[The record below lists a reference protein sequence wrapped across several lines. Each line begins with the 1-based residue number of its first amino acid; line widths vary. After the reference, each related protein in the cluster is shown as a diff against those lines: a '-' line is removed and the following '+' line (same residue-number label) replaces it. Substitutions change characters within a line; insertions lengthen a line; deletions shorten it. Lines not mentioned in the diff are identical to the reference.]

1 MSSVIAQPPGLRERH
16 HHNIVCEPCQ
26 HTIRF
31 GMCTRSSFSVSVGTR
46 KRDQEVTMDRP
57 DAESAEGATGTV
69 SSVGIARLA
78 GVGRAAVSNWR
89 RRYADF
95 PEPVGGTPTSPSFDL
110 AAVEQWLTA
119 QGKLPEVSGPD
130 RAWREIAAA
139 SDGPDLGGALWLAG
153 LMLFHRSV
161 GSDATSSVPA
171 PSSLAASVGRVN
183 RAAEELFRSELPDS
197 WLPRHLTV
205 LSAAAG
211 VAGDPV
217 ETFERFYAL
226 YLRARGAAS
235 DYVTPVRV
243 ARLILSLTDIA
254 TGASSPCRSV
264 ADVMDLACGTGSL
277 LVEAVRGGGGVRVF
291 GQDLDPT
298 AACIAQVRLMLTSKE
313 QSAVIRVGDSL
324 RADAFPGER
333 VDLVVSNPPF
343 GLHDWADDQLAFDPR
358 WEYGGLPPRT
368 EPELAWVQDA
378 LAHLRPGGQA
388 VLLMPPVAAWRSAG
402 RRIRGELLRRGVV
415 RAVVALPSGLLPAT
429 SVGLHLWVL
438 RRPADGQVADR
449 VLMVDASRIEQATAE
464 AVIELA
470 VPAWRSYEREPAS
483 VDEQA
488 GLVKLVPVIDM
499 LDEEVDLTPA
509 RHLAVSD
516 DERRDPTELLASGE
530 QVLKQLR
537 EVAASLPTLLPVEQP
552 AMSEVRAL
560 SLDELVRISAVG
572 IFRGHSRL
580 SVDAEDVSEPGVT
593 GGDVVRGGGPSGRAP
608 GTAVRIEA
616 GDVLV
621 PAVGSSVV
629 ARVATAEQIGVRLG
643 QNVSLIRADPARV
656 DPWFL
661 AGMVTAPTNRR
672 EATRQASGTRDIVR
686 VNLKRLQV
694 PLLPMDEQRR
704 YGEAF
709 RRLVEFDAMLD
720 KAADETHRLVK
731 ELSAALTRGSLV
743 PESSA

>member
-1 MSSVIAQPPGLRERH
+1 M
-16 HHNIVCEPCQ
+16 
-26 HTIRF
+26 
-31 GMCTRSSFSVSVGTR
+31 
-46 KRDQEVTMDRP
+46 KRDQEVAMDRA
-57 DAESAEGATGTV
+57 DAEIADGATGTV

-95 PEPVGGTPTSPSFDL
+95 PEPVGGTPTSPSFEF

-119 QGKLPEVSGPD
+119 QGKLPEVSAPD

-139 SDGPDLGGALWLAG
+139 SGGPDLGGALWLAG

-161 GSDATSSVPA
+161 VGDTSSAVPP
-171 PSSLAASVGRVN
+171 PSSLAASAGRAS
-183 RAAEELFRSELPDS
+183 RSAEELFCAELPDV
-197 WLPRHLTV
+197 WLPRHLVV

-211 VAGDPV
+211 VAGDPA
-217 ETFERFYAL
+217 EIFERFYDL
-226 YLRARGAAS
+226 YLRARGATS

-243 ARLILSLTDIA
+243 ARLMLSLTDA
-254 TGASSPCRSV
+254 DDSTASSNRPV

-277 LVEAVRGGGGVRVF
+277 LMEAVRAGRDVRIL

-298 AACIAQVRLMLTSKE
+298 AACIAQIRLMFTS
-313 QSAVIRVGDSL
+313 QGSSAVIRIGDSL
-324 RADAFPGER
+324 RADAFPGDR
-333 VDLVVSNPPF
+333 VDLVISNPPF

-438 RRPADGQVADR
+438 RRPAEGQVADR
-449 VLMVDASRIEQATAE
+449 VLMVDASRLEQATAE

-470 VPAWRSYEREPAS
+470 VPAWRAYESDPAS
-483 VDEQA
+483 VDDQT
-488 GLVKLVPVIDM
+488 GFVKLVPVIDL

-509 RHLAVSD
+509 RHLAVAD
-516 DERRDPTELLASGE
+516 DEQRDPTELLASGE
-530 QVLKQLR
+530 QVLKRLR
-537 EVAASLPTLLPVEQP
+537 EVAESLPALVPVDQP
-552 AMSEVRAL
+552 ALSEARGL
-560 SLDELVRISAVG
+560 SLEEVVRTGAVEV
-572 IFRGHSRL
+572 FRGYSRV
-580 SVDAEDVSEPGVT
+580 SVDAEGASEPGVK

-661 AGMVTAPTNRR
+661 AGMLTAPTNRR
-672 EATRQASGTRDIVR
+672 GATRQSSGTRDIVR
-686 VNLKRLQV
+686 VNLKRLRV
-694 PLLPMDEQRR
+694 PLLPIDEQRR

-709 RRLVEFDAMLD
+709 RRLIEFDAMVD
-720 KAADETHRLVK
+720 KAADETHQLVQD
-731 ELSAALTRGSLV
+731 LTAALTRGSLV
-743 PESSA
+743 PESTA

>member
-1 MSSVIAQPPGLRERH
+1 ME
-16 HHNIVCEPCQ
+16 
-26 HTIRF
+26 
-31 GMCTRSSFSVSVGTR
+31 
-46 KRDQEVTMDRP
+46 RDQEVAMDRA

-119 QGKLPEVSGPD
+119 QGKLPEVSAPD

-139 SDGPDLGGALWLAG
+139 SGGPDLGGALWLAG

-161 GSDATSSVPA
+161 IGEVPNA
-171 PSSLAASVGRVN
+171 VPPPGSLAASAGKAGRS
-183 RAAEELFRSELPDS
+183 AEELFREQLPDT
-197 WLPRHLTV
+197 WLPRHLVV

-211 VAGDPV
+211 VAGDPA
-217 ETFERFYAL
+217 ETFERFYSL
-226 YLRARGAAS
+226 YLRARGATS

-243 ARLILSLTDIA
+243 AQLMMALTDA
-254 TGASSPCRSV
+254 ADSMSSPDQPV

-277 LVEAVRGGGGVRVF
+277 LVEAVRVGRDVRIL

-298 AACIAQVRLMLTSKE
+298 AACIAQVRLMLTSKLR
-313 QSAVIRVGDSL
+313 SAVIRTGDSL

-343 GLHDWADDQLAFDPR
+343 GLQDWADDQSAFDPR

-388 VLLMPPVAAWRSAG
+388 ILLMPPVAAWRSAG

-415 RAVVALPSGLLPAT
+415 RAVVALPSGLVPTT

-438 RRPADGQVADR
+438 RRPAEGQVADR
-449 VLMVDASRIEQATAE
+449 VLMVDASRMEQATAE

-470 VPAWRSYEREPAS
+470 VPAWRAYDSDPAS
-483 VDEQA
+483 VDERA
-488 GLVKLVPVIDM
+488 GLVKLVPVIDL
-499 LDEEVDLTPA
+499 LDEEVDLTPG
-509 RHLAVSD
+509 RHLAVPD
-516 DERRDPTELLASGE
+516 DEQRDPTELLASGK
-530 QVLKQLR
+530 QVLKRLR
-537 EVAASLPTLLPVEQP
+537 EVAENVP
-552 AMSEVRAL
+552 ALVPADKPALSEARGL
-560 SLDELVRISAVG
+560 SLDELVRTGTVEV
-572 IFRGHSRL
+572 FRGYSRVN
-580 SVDAEDVSEPGVT
+580 VDAEGASEPGVT

-629 ARVATAEQIGVRLG
+629 ARVATTEQVGVLLG

-661 AGMVTAPTNRR
+661 AGMLTAPTNRR
-672 EATRQASGTRDIVR
+672 GATRQSSGTRDIVR

-694 PLLPMDEQRR
+694 PLLPIDEQRR

-709 RRLVEFDAMLD
+709 RRLVEFDAMVD
-720 KAADETHRLVK
+720 KAADETHRLVQ
-731 ELSAALTRGSLV
+731 ELSAALTRGNLV

>member
-1 MSSVIAQPPGLRERH
+1 
-16 HHNIVCEPCQ
+16 
-26 HTIRF
+26 
-31 GMCTRSSFSVSVGTR
+31 
-46 KRDQEVTMDRP
+46 MDRP
-57 DAESAEGATGTV
+57 DVESVEGSTGTV

-110 AAVEQWLTA
+110 AAVEQWLTT
-119 QGKLPEVSGPD
+119 QGKLPEVSAPD

-139 SDGPDLGGALWLAG
+139 SGGPDLGGALWLAG

-161 GSDATSSVPA
+161 VGDASSAVPT
-171 PSSLAASVGRVN
+171 PSSLAASAGSASRD
-183 RAAEELFRSELPDS
+183 AEELFRGELPDT
-197 WLPRHLTV
+197 WLPRQLVVLT
-205 LSAAAG
+205 ATAG
-211 VAGDPV
+211 VAGDPA
-217 ETFERFYAL
+217 EIFERFYAL
-226 YLRARGAAS
+226 YLRARGATS
-235 DYVTPVRV
+235 DYVTPIRV
-243 ARLILSLTDIA
+243 ARLMLSLTDA
-254 TGASSPCRSV
+254 ANGTSSPGRPV

-277 LVEAVRGGGGVRVF
+277 LVEAARIGRDVRIL

-298 AACIAQVRLMLTSKE
+298 AACIAQVRLMLTSKG
-313 QSAVIRVGDSL
+313 QSAVIRTGDSL
-324 RADAFPGER
+324 RSDAFPGER

-415 RAVVALPSGLLPAT
+415 RAVVALPPGLLPAT

-438 RRPADGQVADR
+438 RRPADTQVTDR
-449 VLMVDASRIEQATAE
+449 VLMVDASRMEQTTAE

-470 VPAWRSYEREPAS
+470 VPAWRSYERDPAS

-509 RHLAVSD
+509 RHLAVAD
-516 DERRDPTELLASGE
+516 DEKRDPAELLASGE
-530 QVLKQLR
+530 QVLKRLHQ
-537 EVAASLPTLLPVEQP
+537 VADSLPALAPVDQP
-552 AMSEVRAL
+552 ALSEVRGL
-560 SLDELVRISAVG
+560 SLDELVRTGAVEV
-572 IFRGHSRL
+572 FRGYSRV
-580 SVDAEDVSEPGVT
+580 SVDAEGTSEPGVT
-593 GGDVVRGGGPSGRAP
+593 GGDVVHGGGPSGRAP
-608 GTAVRIEA
+608 GTAVRIEV

-629 ARVATAEQIGVRLG
+629 ARVATAEQVGVRLG

-672 EATRQASGTRDIVR
+672 EATRQSSGTRDIVR

-694 PLLPMDEQRR
+694 PLLRIDEQRR

-709 RRLVEFDAMLD
+709 RRLVEFDAMVA
-720 KAADETHRLVK
+720 KAADETHQLVRD
-731 ELSAALTRGSLV
+731 LSAALTRGSLV

>member
-1 MSSVIAQPPGLRERH
+1 ME
-16 HHNIVCEPCQ
+16 
-26 HTIRF
+26 
-31 GMCTRSSFSVSVGTR
+31 
-46 KRDQEVTMDRP
+46 RP
-57 DAESAEGATGTV
+57 DAESAGGAGTV

-110 AAVEQWLTA
+110 TAVEQWLTA
-119 QGKLPEVSGPD
+119 QGKLPEASAPD

-139 SDGPDLGGALWLAG
+139 SGGPDLGGALWLAG
-153 LMLFHRSV
+153 LLLLHRSV
-161 GSDATSSVPA
+161 VGDASTVVP
-171 PSSLAASVGRVN
+171 PPGSLAASAGTVCRDG
-183 RAAEELFRSELPDS
+183 EELFRGELPDT
-197 WLPRHLTV
+197 WLPRHLVV
-205 LSAAAG
+205 LSATAA
-211 VAGDPV
+211 VAGDPA
-217 ETFERFYAL
+217 EIFERFYAL
-226 YLRARGAAS
+226 YLRARGATS
-235 DYVTPVRV
+235 DYVTPIAV
-243 ARLILSLTDIA
+243 ARLMLSLTDA
-254 TGASSPCRSV
+254 ANGASEDSRPA

-277 LVEAVRGGGGVRVF
+277 LVEAGRAGHAVRLF

-298 AACIAQVRLMLTSKE
+298 AACIAQVRLMLTVAE

-324 RADAFPGER
+324 RADAFPQKR

-378 LAHLRPGGQA
+378 LAHLRPDGQA

-402 RRIRGELLRRGVV
+402 RRIRGELLRRGAV

-438 RRPADGQVADR
+438 RRPADHQVADR
-449 VLMVDASRIEQATAE
+449 VLMIDASRIEQTTAE
-464 AVIELA
+464 AVSELA
-470 VPAWRSYEREPAS
+470 VPAWRSYERDPAS
-483 VDEQA
+483 VNEQA

-509 RHLAVSD
+509 RHLTVAD
-516 DERRDPTELLASGE
+516 DEQRDPAELLASSE
-530 QVLKQLR
+530 QVLKRLR
-537 EVAASLPTLLPVEQP
+537 EVADSLPTLSPVAQP
-552 AMSEVRAL
+552 ALSEIRAL
-560 SLDELVRISAVG
+560 SLDELVRTSTVEVVRAY
-572 IFRGHSRL
+572 SRV
-580 SVDAEDVSEPGVT
+580 SVDAEGASEPGVT
-593 GGDVVRGGGPSGRAP
+593 GGDVVRGSGPSGRAT

-621 PAVGSSVV
+621 PALGASVV
-629 ARVATAEQIGVRLG
+629 ARVATAEQVGARVG
-643 QNVSLIRADPARV
+643 QNVSLIRVDAERV

-661 AGMVTAPTNRR
+661 AGMLTAPTNRR
-672 EATRQASGTRDIVR
+672 EATRQSSGTSIVR

-694 PLLPMDEQRR
+694 PLLPVEQQRR

-709 RRLVEFDAMLD
+709 RRLVEFDAMVEQ
-720 KAADETHRLVK
+720 AAGETHRLVQ
-731 ELSAALTRGSLV
+731 ELSMALTRGSLV
-743 PESSA
+743 PESGA

>member
-1 MSSVIAQPPGLRERH
+1 
-16 HHNIVCEPCQ
+16 
-26 HTIRF
+26 
-31 GMCTRSSFSVSVGTR
+31 
-46 KRDQEVTMDRP
+46 
-57 DAESAEGATGTV
+57 V

-119 QGKLPEVSGPD
+119 QGKLPEVSAPD
-130 RAWREIAAA
+130 RAWREIASA
-139 SDGPDLGGALWLAG
+139 SGGPDLGRALWLAG

-161 GSDATSSVPA
+161 TGDASNVVPS
-171 PSSLAASVGRVN
+171 PNSLAASAGKASRS
-183 RAAEELFRSELPDS
+183 AEVLFRGQLPET
-197 WLPRHLTV
+197 WLPRHLVV

-211 VAGDPV
+211 VAGDPA
-217 ETFERFYAL
+217 EIFERFYEL
-226 YLRARGAAS
+226 YLRARGATS

-243 ARLILSLTDIA
+243 ARLMISLTDA
-254 TGASSPCRSV
+254 AASTSSAARPV

-277 LVEAVRGGGGVRVF
+277 LVEAVRAGRDVRVL

-298 AACIAQVRLMLTSKE
+298 AACIAQVRLMLTSKGR
-313 QSAVIRVGDSL
+313 SAVIRVGDSL
-324 RADAFPGER
+324 RTDAFPGER

-402 RRIRGELLRRGVV
+402 RRIRGELLRRGVL
-415 RAVVALPSGLLPAT
+415 RAVVALPPGLLPTT

-438 RRPADGQVADR
+438 RRPAEARVADR
-449 VLMVDASRIEQATAE
+449 VLMIDASRIEHATAD

-470 VPAWRSYEREPAS
+470 VPAWRSYESDPAS
-483 VDEQA
+483 VDERA
-488 GLVKLVPVIDM
+488 GLVKLVPVIDL
-499 LDEEVDLTPA
+499 LDEEVDLTPS
-509 RHLAVSD
+509 RHLAVPD
-516 DERRDPTELLASGE
+516 DEVSDPTELLASGE
-530 QVLKQLR
+530 QVLKRLR
-537 EVAASLPTLLPVEQP
+537 QVAESLPAFVPVDQPKLPE
-552 AMSEVRAL
+552 ARGL
-560 SLDELVRISAVG
+560 SLDELARTGAVEV
-572 IFRGHSRL
+572 FRGYSRA
-580 SVDAEDVSEPGVT
+580 SVDAEGASEPGLT

-608 GTAVRIEA
+608 VTAVRVEA

-629 ARVATAEQIGVRLG
+629 ARVATPEQLGVRLG
-643 QNVSLIRADPARV
+643 QNVSLVRADPEKV

-661 AGMVTAPTNRR
+661 AGMLTAPTNRR
-672 EATRQASGTRDIVR
+672 EATRQSSGTRDIVR

-694 PLLPMDEQRR
+694 PLLPVDEQRQ

-709 RRLVEFDAMLD
+709 RRLIEFDAMVD
-720 KAADETHRLVK
+720 KAAEETHRLVQQ
-731 ELSAALTRGSLV
+731 LSAALTRGSLV
-743 PESSA
+743 PDSGA

>member
-1 MSSVIAQPPGLRERH
+1 
-16 HHNIVCEPCQ
+16 
-26 HTIRF
+26 
-31 GMCTRSSFSVSVGTR
+31 
-46 KRDQEVTMDRP
+46 MDRP
-57 DAESAEGATGTV
+57 DIQGAEGAAGTV
-69 SSVGIARLA
+69 SSIGIARLA

-110 AAVEQWLTA
+110 AAVEHWLTA
-119 QGKLPEVSGPD
+119 QGKLPEVSAPD

-139 SDGPDLGGALWLAG
+139 SGGQDLGEALWLAG

-161 GSDATSSVPA
+161 TGEASKAVPS
-171 PSSLAASVGRVN
+171 PNSLAASVGRAS
-183 RAAEELFRSELPDS
+183 RSAEELFREQLPDT
-197 WLPRHLTV
+197 WLPRHLV
-205 LSAAAG
+205 ALSAAAG
-211 VAGDPV
+211 VAGDPAQI
-217 ETFERFYAL
+217 FERFYGL
-226 YLRARGAAS
+226 YLRARGATS
-235 DYVTPVRV
+235 DYVTPLRV
-243 ARLILSLTDIA
+243 ARLMLSLTDAA
-254 TGASSPCRSV
+254 TSTSRSDRPV

-277 LVEAVRGGGGVRVF
+277 LVEAARGGRDVRIL

-298 AACIAQVRLMLTSKE
+298 AACISQVRLMLTSAGP
-313 QSAVIRVGDSL
+313 SAVIRVGDSL

-415 RAVVALPSGLLPAT
+415 RAVVALPVGLLPTT

-438 RRPADGQVADR
+438 RRPTDEKVADR
-449 VLMVDASRIEQATAE
+449 VLMVDASRTEQVTAE

-470 VPAWRSYEREPAS
+470 VPAWRSFESDPAS
-483 VDEQA
+483 VAEQT
-488 GLVKLVPVIDM
+488 GLVKLVPVIDL
-499 LDEEVDLTPA
+499 LDEEVDLTPS
-509 RHLAVSD
+509 RHLAMPEGEV
-516 DERRDPTELLASGE
+516 RDPTELLASGE
-530 QVLKQLR
+530 QVLKSLR
-537 EVAASLPTLLPVEQP
+537 EVTQSLPALVPADQPKLP
-552 AMSEVRAL
+552 EVRGL
-560 SLDELVRISAVG
+560 SLDEIVRTGAIE
-572 IFRGHSRL
+572 IFRGYSRV
-580 SVDAEDVSEPGVT
+580 SVDAEGASEPGVT
-593 GGDVVRGGGPSGRAP
+593 GGDVVRGTGASGRAP
-608 GTAVRIEA
+608 RTAVRIEA

-621 PAVGSSVV
+621 PTVGSSVL
-629 ARVATAEQIGVRLG
+629 ARVATPKQVGERLG
-643 QNVSLIRADPARV
+643 QNVGLVRADPVHV

-661 AGMVTAPTNRR
+661 AGMLTAPTNRR
-672 EATRQASGTRDIVR
+672 EATRQSSGTRDTVR

-694 PLLPMDEQRR
+694 PLLPIAEQRR

-709 RRLVEFDAMLD
+709 RRLVEFDAMVD
-720 KAADETHRLVK
+720 EAAAETHRLVQD
-731 ELSAALTRGSLV
+731 LTTALTRGSLV

>member
-1 MSSVIAQPPGLRERH
+1 ME
-16 HHNIVCEPCQ
+16 
-26 HTIRF
+26 
-31 GMCTRSSFSVSVGTR
+31 
-46 KRDQEVTMDRP
+46 RP
-57 DAESAEGATGTV
+57 DAEGAEGAGTV

-110 AAVEQWLTA
+110 AAVERWLMA
-119 QGKLPEVSGPD
+119 QGKLPEVSAPD

-139 SDGPDLGGALWLAG
+139 SGGPDLGGALWLAG
-153 LMLFHRSV
+153 LMLFHRSIA
-161 GSDATSSVPA
+161 GDAWSAVPP
-171 PSSLAASVGRVN
+171 PSSLAASAGMVN
-183 RAAEELFRSELPDS
+183 REAEVLFRGELPDA
-197 WLPRHLTV
+197 WLPRHLVV

-211 VAGDPV
+211 VAGDPA
-217 ETFERFYAL
+217 EIFEHFYAL
-226 YLRARGAAS
+226 YLRARGATS
-235 DYVTPVRV
+235 DYVTPVSV
-243 ARLILSLTDIA
+243 ARLMLSLTDA
-254 TGASSPCRSV
+254 ANSTSDPARPV
-264 ADVMDLACGTGSL
+264 ADVMDLACGMGSL
-277 LVEAVRGGGGVRVF
+277 LVEAARAHHDVRIL

-298 AACIAQVRLMLTSKE
+298 AACIAQVRLLFTSKE

-324 RADAFPGER
+324 RTDAFPGER

-343 GLHDWADDQLAFDPR
+343 GLHDWADDQLTFDPR

-438 RRPADGQVADR
+438 RRPADSQVTDR
-449 VLMVDASRIEQATAE
+449 VLMIDASRLEQPTAE

-483 VDEQA
+483 VNEQA
-488 GLVKLVPVIDM
+488 GLVKLVPVIDL

-509 RHLAVSD
+509 RHLTVAE
-516 DERRDPTELLASGE
+516 DEQRDPTELLASGE
-530 QVLKQLR
+530 QVLKRLR
-537 EVAASLPTLLPVEQP
+537 EVAENMPTLMP
-552 AMSEVRAL
+552 AMPPALSEIRGL
-560 SLDELVRISAVG
+560 SLDELVRTGTVEVV
-572 IFRGHSRL
+572 RGYSRV
-580 SVDAEDVSEPGVT
+580 SVDAESASEPGVT
-593 GGDVVRGGGPSGRAP
+593 GGDVVRGSGPSGRAP
-608 GTAVRIEA
+608 GTAIRIES

-621 PAVGSSVV
+621 PALGASVV
-629 ARVATAEQIGVRLG
+629 ARVATAEQIGVRIG
-643 QNVSLIRADPARV
+643 QNVSLIRVDAERV

-661 AGMVTAPTNRR
+661 AGMLTAPTNRR
-672 EATRQASGTRDIVR
+672 EATRQSSGTSIVR

-694 PLLPMDEQRR
+694 PLLPVEQQRR

-709 RRLVEFDAMLD
+709 RRLIEFDAMVER
-720 KAADETHRLVK
+720 AAGETHRLVQ
-731 ELSAALTRGSLV
+731 ELSMALTRGSLV
-743 PESSA
+743 PECGA

>member
-1 MSSVIAQPPGLRERH
+1 M
-16 HHNIVCEPCQ
+16 
-26 HTIRF
+26 
-31 GMCTRSSFSVSVGTR
+31 
-46 KRDQEVTMDRP
+46 KRDQEVAMDRA
-57 DAESAEGATGTV
+57 DAGSVDGAAGTV

-119 QGKLPEVSGPD
+119 QGKLPEVSPPD

-139 SDGPDLGGALWLAG
+139 SGGPHLGEALWLAG

-161 GSDATSSVPA
+161 VGDASGAVP
-171 PSSLAASVGRVN
+171 PPNSLAASAGKASRN
-183 RAAEELFRSELPDS
+183 AEELFRGELPDV
-197 WLPRHLTV
+197 WLPRHSVV

-211 VAGDPV
+211 VAGDPPDI
-217 ETFERFYAL
+217 FERFYSL
-226 YLRARGAAS
+226 YLRARGATS
-235 DYVTPVRV
+235 DYVTPVGV
-243 ARLILSLTDIA
+243 ARLILSLTDA
-254 TGASSPCRSV
+254 ANGTLSANHPV
-264 ADVMDLACGTGSL
+264 ANVMDLACGTGSL
-277 LVEAVRGGGGVRVF
+277 LVEAVRSGRDIRAF

-298 AACIAQVRLMLTSKE
+298 AACIAQIRLMLMSKGR
-313 QSAVIRVGDSL
+313 SAVIRIGDSL
-324 RADAFPGER
+324 RSDAFPGER

-415 RAVVALPSGLLPAT
+415 RAVVALPSGLLPTT
-429 SVGLHLWVL
+429 SVGLHIWVL
-438 RRPADGQVADR
+438 RRPTEGQVADR
-449 VLMVDASRIEQATAE
+449 VLMVDASRTEHATAE

-470 VPAWRSYEREPAS
+470 VPAWRAYDSDPAS
-483 VDEQA
+483 VDERT
-488 GLVKLVPVIDM
+488 GLVKLVPVIDL
-499 LDEEVDLTPA
+499 LDEEIDLTPA
-509 RHLAVSD
+509 RHLAGPD
-516 DERRDPTELLASGE
+516 DEQRDPTELLASGE
-530 QVLKQLR
+530 QVLKRLR
-537 EVAASLPTLLPVEQP
+537 EVAEGLPALVPVDKPALP
-552 AMSEVRAL
+552 EVRGL
-560 SLDELVRISAVG
+560 SLDEVARTGAVEV
-572 IFRGHSRL
+572 FRGYSRV
-580 SVDAEDVSEPGVT
+580 SVDAEGASEPGVT

-616 GDVLV
+616 GDILV
-621 PAVGSSVV
+621 PTVGSSVV
-629 ARVATAEQIGVRLG
+629 ARVATTEQVGVLLA
-643 QNVSLIRADPARV
+643 QNVSLIRADPSRV

-661 AGMVTAPTNRR
+661 AGMLTAPTNRR
-672 EATRQASGTRDIVR
+672 GATRQSSGTRDIVR

-694 PLLPMDEQRR
+694 PLLPIAEQRR

-709 RRLVEFDAMLD
+709 RRLIEFDAMVD
-720 KAADETHRLVK
+720 KAADEAHRLVQ

-743 PESSA
+743 PEGDA